1 VTREAVRSPDLLREL
16 AATDG
21 EVPRRLDPGAPGGE
35 PAVHLDEPAF
45 RWALN
50 DDAMATEKLA
60 EGIRNFARDTE
71 RLESLVA
78 DPAFQERAA
87 S

>member
-1 VTREAVRSPDLLREL
+1 
-16 AATDG
+16 
-21 EVPRRLDPGAPGGE
+21 
-35 PAVHLDEPAF
+35 
-45 RWALN
+45 
-50 DDAMATEKLA
+50 MATEKLA